1 MRLLLTGW
9 LCLMALSSLQ
19 AEIRWNST
27 YSESY
32 RSQADGLDIP
42 FTVRSPPGEDRFE
55 TYPLVVVLN
64 GGPKVPPGE
73 KYPYFEVRPSRNRIW
88 GYRTISAFDAMQVIA
103 TMKQRYPIDA
113 DRVYLV
119 GSSAGGSGA
128 MHLASCFPD
137 EFAAVLPLVAAG
149 NNYPLRN
156 FRNLPVAFHHGDRD
170 WTSSICNARVQAQR
184 MRAMG
189 CPAVLVEY
197 PGAGHSIPG
206 SHEPLMEWLFAQRR
220 DPAPNVIEHECE
232 APSLGRSYW
241 LTIDEF
247 DDPHQRAS
255 VSARIDGEV
264 AVIKPTNMAALSLNV
279 DLTGPLK
286 SVQIG
291 ESTLPLNP
299 HYRVQ
304 GDHWEAVGRYPT
316 RRVRQ
321 YEAGAAACLY
331 QGEPLLIVYGTGGG
345 RADQFRAAALKLS
358 AYGGPT
364 HTAMRHRF
372 PIVADTELTSEQQA
386 KCHLILIGPP
396 DDNAVT
402 ASLWSKIPIAIEGQT
417 LLAGNRQPLALKN
430 QVLSLLYPNPNHPD
444 RLVYIVAPFV
454 DEPGLQDF
462 SRRTQLFAAGSDGFD
477 RISQPDLIV
486 QNLKNQVVRQM
497 QFDKNWRWLELPGE
511 DVAIP
516 RRFEQRASLADSCMK
531 LMLSRSQ
538 ADFALWWGPAD
549 RGMWGFD
556 FNYLRSYD
564 ANRFTLADFRI
575 ERRVSESTLGSVTG
589 HELKEIWSRWGEN
602 QELQSVPVIEPA
614 ALVDESVYRLH
625 IPMDLYIKLGQRRKN
640 LLDLAPGPEFS
651 MEELIPGI
659 FEASIDGV
667 R

>member
-1 MRLLLTGW
+1 MRLLLTG
-9 LCLMALSSLQ
+9 LMCLAAASSLQ
-19 AEIRWNST
+19 AEIRWDST
-27 YSESY
+27 FTDTY
-32 RSQADGLDIP
+32 RSEADGLEIP
-42 FTVRSPPGEDRFE
+42 FSIRSPPESDRVKR
-55 TYPLVVVLN
+55 YPLVVVLN
-64 GGPKVPPGE
+64 GGPRVPPGE
-73 KYPYFEVRPSRNRIW
+73 KFPHFQVRPSRNRIW
-88 GYRTISAFDAMQVIA
+88 GYRTMSTYDAMQVIA
-103 TMKQRYPIDA
+103 AMKHRYPIDP
-113 DRVYLV
+113 DRIYLV

-149 NNYPLRN
+149 NNYPLQN

-170 WTSSICNARVQAQR
+170 WTSAICNARVQAQR
-184 MRAMG
+184 MKAFG

-197 PGAGHSIPG
+197 AGAGHSIPG
-206 SHEPLMEWLFAQRR
+206 SHEPLMQWLFEQRR
-220 DPAPNVIEHECE
+220 NPAPATIEHECE
-232 APSLGRSYW
+232 VPSLGRSYW

-264 AVIKPTNMAALSLNV
+264 AIIKPTNVAALSLNV

-291 ESTLPLNP
+291 EFTLPLSV

-304 GDHWEAVGRYPT
+304 DDRWEAVGEYPA
-316 RRVRQ
+316 RRFRQ
-321 YEAGAAACLY
+321 YEAGGAACLY

-345 RADQFRAAALKLS
+345 RADHFRAAARKLS

-372 PIVADTELTSEQQA
+372 PIVADTDLTSEQQA
-386 KCHLILIGPP
+386 TSHLILIGPP
-396 DDNAVT
+396 DENTVT
-402 ASLWSKIPIAIEGQT
+402 ASLWSKIPVSIEGQT

-430 QVLSLLYPNPNHPD
+430 RVLSLLHPNPSYPD

-462 SRRTQLFAAGSDGFD
+462 SRRKQFFAAGSDGFD

-497 QFDKNWRWLELPGE
+497 QFDKDWQWLKQPGE

-516 RRFEQRASLADSCMK
+516 RRFEQRASLAESCMK

-564 ANRFTLADFRI
+564 SESFTLADFRI
-575 ERRVSESTLGSVTG
+575 ERRVSETTLGSVTG
-589 HELKEIWSRWGEN
+589 AELKEIWSRWGEN

-625 IPMDLYIKLGQRRKN
+625 IPMDLYIKLGQRKKN
-640 LLDLAPGPEFS
+640 LRDPAPGPEFS
-651 MEELIPGI
+651 MEALIPRI